1 MAATVS
7 SVVYNAT
14 DFFPWVCWMERQILA
29 IFTTAIYMLF
39 ICLYRNSTENY
50 STVISVES
58 RLFYQTSASFI
69 LWNFLDLSHVGVL
82 WNLSVYLQL
91 NWTFIWLHLVGIV
104 WIFRKVVDFFKVS
117 GSLFVLFPP
126 YLPSHWNFFHLI
138 KPPNFYSYIIS
149 NGLSLSQ
156 YISSNSKVSLVSV
169 VFWRWMR
176 ATIKKGSG
184 IKYKTAKRQFWCSF
198 WWSRPKSDR
207 KQHQQQAERKKR
219 NKFPKCLG
227 LYSSTIYCTTI
238 PHKESAFLRSLCFG
252 IFLWIVERVI

>member
-14 DFFPWVCWMERQILA
+14 DFFRKFAGWRGRFWRYSRHPYTCYTYIYFSIPKFNRESFHCNFGRIETFLSNKCKFYFVKLPWSISRWSFVKFERIPA
-29 IFTTAIYMLF
+29 I
-39 ICLYRNSTENY
+39 NP
-50 STVISVES
+50 
-58 RLFYQTSASFI
+58 
-69 LWNFLDLSHVGVL
+69 
-82 WNLSVYLQL
+82 LQL

-104 WIFRKVVDFFKVS
+104 WISRKVVDFVKVS

-176 ATIKKGSG
+176 ATIKKG
-184 IKYKTAKRQFWCSF
+184 A
-198 WWSRPKSDR
+198 
-207 KQHQQQAERKKR
+207 A
-219 NKFPKCLG
+219 
-227 LYSSTIYCTTI
+227 
-238 PHKESAFLRSLCFG
+238 
-252 IFLWIVERVI
+252 